1 MSALSTFGWQMQAD
15 REDLCSRLVCK
26 LLPVQAEGSNHGLAM
41 DYCLQNLEQHRFG
54 DVDPASVESL
64 YGGLSERLGSHSQL
78 QKQRALQ
85 KLVAA
90 LLDCKL
96 DSQQLEPHHNLL
108 SLVYWLARRPLESA
122 YIPSEKPSGIYAGS
136 PESELS
142 DDDHESD
149 WGNDAAVYSS
159 DSELSDWEEPRDTHA
174 AYTDS
179 QSHSQ
184 AVKQT
189 GADAEPQQ
197 SSSPLD
203 LIKQLRQKLAVHL
216 PKPQQMS
223 RLHTG
228 CLLLSIAAAQ
238 GSEDTLPP
246 ATHCTSEAEL
256 AQQVVR
262 MLRGAQDPGP
272 AFRLDRGS
280 GSFTANSDTHVPHL
294 SHSSLHHMLG
304 SFAATGTDLLKLQ
317 TFVNKVQSAVSS
329 QSWQASRAQSS
340 VSPTLAAFAAAL
352 ADQMH
357 PMWAKLVE
365 IEQSLGITETSIKV
379 SLLHLEY
386 QLQGVLRRI
395 GLLKHVWEEVLG
407 TEDHSR
413 DRPVTAAQLS
423 CDLLTKL
430 KSMLHHYSLQGGP
443 RGSQEAAVLLRIWK
457 QSMQPLLAA
466 LQAWLY
472 DGLLQGS
479 PFNFFI
485 CEDQNVS
492 VDSPYFWNEA
502 FTLRR
507 TASGDVACPNF
518 LQPLVEGILSTG
530 KSLILLRAHQDL
542 HTRTSAA
549 SPSLQGGATPSNSPT
564 SKLRAIAA
572 NSAKMQGATAN
583 GSSSLEAAI
592 ANRPGLGQ
600 MMAQSQASWQPLAV
614 GTWPLI
620 ASSAP
625 SAAAYSM
632 PMHHSRHRGLHTP
645 SAARPHA
652 GCYQQH
658 IESQSQSEVLTGRS
672 TQSSHHDSAVPGSEH
687 IVGFTQTAHLAPRT
701 QLSDTSCPSNLDNR
715 VVHLPLQHV
724 SQGGLPHLAPARS
737 HVAQLLHQ
745 IDTDPVENMQQAGMH
760 AAEAGL
766 ASGCQQASV
775 ESGILDHQQQQQS
788 VRADSS
794 VLEWCSRADELLQLS
809 AAPGEAVPMQA
820 SFPGSLPIGLNIL
833 PAYSGRGMFSMSQQP
848 NDKWEEDRRWLQGL
862 QNVDLPPV
870 DHLLDECLIQ
880 PIQEQVDMVG
890 GVLLARLLGE
900 WGLMHQLT
908 ILRNVFLL
916 GCPLL
921 MPFASALY
929 GRLHKGQ
936 KLSSLSHFELEV
948 MLQQSLAD
956 QPPHRPGDHALPPP
970 NTLSVELVHQN
981 PSASMSRA
989 SSSGEGCARCN
1000 VAELLPLRLHYRV
1013 PWPLSIIVDDATL
1026 VKYNQVLTFL
1036 LQVRWAKWSL
1046 ERVRVKAGRGEAGR
1060 PLEHGDVLAHQLS
1073 HFVNTLHQ
1081 FVMDRLLHGAWLA
1094 LEQALEGAKSLEEV
1108 KAAHSRFVVAV
1119 QRQCLL
1125 APDKTWKLI
1134 EGVVVQI
1141 LNQVLQF
1148 ADLQQKLRTPGTKVS
1163 VADVRAELEALD
1175 AKFKDRHRYLL
1186 KVLTAK
1192 TLKISWQSELH
1203 YLVMRVN
1210 FNDFHGKSDDH
1221 Y

>member
-1 MSALSTFGWQMQAD
+1 MQAD

-26 LLPVQAEGSNHGLAM
+26 LLPVQADDSNHGLAM

-64 YGGLSERLGSHSQL
+64 YGGLSERLASHSQL

-90 LLDCKL
+90 LLACKL

-122 YIPSEKPSGIYAGS
+122 YIPSDEVSNSCAGS
-136 PESELS
+136 PNEVSE
-142 DDDHESD
+142 DDHLSD

-159 DSELSDWEEPRDTHA
+159 DSELSDWEDPRDTYA
-174 AYTDS
+174 ADTDS

-184 AVKQT
+184 AVQQT
-189 GADAEPQQ
+189 AADAEAQQ

-216 PKPQQMS
+216 PKSQQMS
-223 RLHTG
+223 RLHEG
-228 CLLLSIAAAQ
+228 CLLLRVAAAQ

-246 ATHCTSEAEL
+246 ATHCTTEAEL
-256 AQQVVR
+256 AQQVIR
-262 MLRGAQDPGP
+262 MLR
-272 AFRLDRGS
+272 
-280 GSFTANSDTHVPHL
+280 
-294 SHSSLHHMLG
+294 
-304 SFAATGTDLLKLQ
+304 AAGTDLLRLQ

-329 QSWQASRAQSS
+329 QSWQASRAKSS

-365 IEQSLGITETSIKV
+365 IEESLGIIETSIKV
-379 SLLHLEY
+379 SLLHLDY

-395 GLLKHVWEEVLG
+395 GLLKDVWEGALS
-407 TEDHSR
+407 TESHSR
-413 DRPVTAAQLS
+413 DRCVTAAQLS

-430 KSMLHHYSLQGGP
+430 KSMLHHYSLQGGAH
-443 RGSQEAAVLLRIWK
+443 GSQEVAVILRIWS

-479 PFNFFI
+479 PDHFFI

-502 FTLRR
+502 FTLQR
-507 TASGDVACPNF
+507 TETGDIACPEF
-518 LQPLVEGILSTG
+518 LHPLVEGILSTG
-530 KSLILLRAHQDL
+530 KSVILLRAHQDL
-542 HTRTSAA
+542 HTRTSATPA
-549 SPSLQGGATPSNSPT
+549 SLQKAMQRKPT
-564 SKLRAIAA
+564 AL
-572 NSAKMQGATAN
+572 
-583 GSSSLEAAI
+583 
-592 ANRPGLGQ
+592 
-600 MMAQSQASWQPLAV
+600 
-614 GTWPLI
+614 
-620 ASSAP
+620 
-625 SAAAYSM
+625 
-632 PMHHSRHRGLHTP
+632 
-645 SAARPHA
+645 
-652 GCYQQH
+652 
-658 IESQSQSEVLTGRS
+658 
-672 TQSSHHDSAVPGSEH
+672 
-687 IVGFTQTAHLAPRT
+687 
-701 QLSDTSCPSNLDNR
+701 
-715 VVHLPLQHV
+715 
-724 SQGGLPHLAPARS
+724 
-737 HVAQLLHQ
+737 
-745 IDTDPVENMQQAGMH
+745 
-760 AAEAGL
+760 
-766 ASGCQQASV
+766 
-775 ESGILDHQQQQQS
+775 
-788 VRADSS
+788 
-794 VLEWCSRADELLQLS
+794 
-809 AAPGEAVPMQA
+809 
-820 SFPGSLPIGLNIL
+820 PGSLQTGLTNL
-833 PAYSGRGMFSMSQQP
+833 PAYSGRGMFSMSQQA
-848 NDKWEEDRRWLQGL
+848 NSKGEEDRRWLQGL
-862 QNVDLPPV
+862 QDVDLPPV
-870 DHLLDECLIQ
+870 DFLLDECLIQ

-908 ILRNVFLL
+908 ILHNVFLL

-921 MPFASALY
+921 MPFASALF

-936 KLSSLSHFELEV
+936 TLSSLSHFELEV

-956 QPPHRPGDHALPPP
+956 QPPPRPGDHALPLPD
-970 NTLSVELVHQN
+970 TLSVELVHQN

-989 SSSGEGCARCN
+989 SSSVEEGARRT

-1013 PWPLSIIVDDATL
+1013 PWPLSMIVDDATL

-1060 PLEHGDVLAHQLS
+1060 SLEHGDVLAHQLS

-1094 LEQALEGAKSLEEV
+1094 LEQALEGAKSLEE
-1108 KAAHSRFVVAV
+1108 
-1119 QRQCLL
+1119 
-1125 APDKTWKLI
+1125 
-1134 EGVVVQI
+1134 I
-1141 LNQVLQF
+1141 LNQVLHF
-1148 ADLQQKLRTPGTKVS
+1148 ADLQQKLRKPGTKVS
-1163 VADVRAELEALD
+1163 VADARAELEALH
-1175 AKFKDRHRYLL
+1175 AKFRDRHRYLL

-1203 YLVMRVN
+1203 YLVMRIN
-1210 FNDFHGKSDDH
+1210 FNDFHGKSDDLS
-1221 Y
+1221 

>member
-1 MSALSTFGWQMQAD
+1 MSALSSFGWQMQAD

-26 LLPVQAEGSNHGLAM
+26 LLPVQAEDGNHGLAM
-41 DYCLQNLEQHRFG
+41 EYCLQNLEQHRFG

-90 LLDCKL
+90 LLACKL

-122 YIPSEKPSGIYAGS
+122 YIPSDEPSNTHSGS
-136 PESELS
+136 PDEVSE
-142 DDDHESD
+142 DDHMSD

-159 DSELSDWEEPRDTHA
+159 DSELSDWEEPRDTYA

-184 AVKQT
+184 AVQQT
-189 GADAEPQQ
+189 AADAEAQQ

-223 RLHTG
+223 RHHKG
-228 CLLLSIAAAQ
+228 CLLLSVAAAQ

-246 ATHCTSEAEL
+246 ATHCTTEAEL
-256 AQQVVR
+256 AQQVIR

-272 AFRLDRGS
+272 AFRLDRRS

-304 SFAATGTDLLKLQ
+304 GFAAAGTDLLKLQ

-365 IEQSLGITETSIKV
+365 IEESLGMTETSSKV

-395 GLLKHVWEEVLG
+395 GLLKDVWEEALS
-407 TEDHSR
+407 TEGHSKDH
-413 DRPVTAAQLS
+413 PVTAAQLS

-430 KSMLHHYSLQGGP
+430 KSVLHHYSIQGGP
-443 RGSQEAAVLLRIWK
+443 RGRQEAAVILRLWT

-472 DGLLQGS
+472 DGLLLGS
-479 PFNFFI
+479 AHNFFI

-507 TASGDVACPNF
+507 TETGDVACPEF

-542 HTRTSAA
+542 HTRTSATPA
-549 SPSLQGGATPSNSPT
+549 SLQEGAAPSSSPT
-564 SKLRAIAA
+564 SKLRAVAA
-572 NSAKMQGATAN
+572 NSAEMQGATAD
-583 GSSSLEAAI
+583 GSSSMEAVI
-592 ANRPGLGQ
+592 GNGCVPSLGQ
-600 MMAQSQASWQPLAV
+600 KMAQSQASWQPLPV

-625 SAAAYSM
+625 SAAAYSR
-632 PMHHSRHRGLHTP
+632 PTHHSRRKGLQTP
-645 SAARPHA
+645 SAARLHA
-652 GCYQQH
+652 G
-658 IESQSQSEVLTGRS
+658 LT
-672 TQSSHHDSAVPGSEH
+672 
-687 IVGFTQTAHLAPRT
+687 
-701 QLSDTSCPSNLDNR
+701 
-715 VVHLPLQHV
+715 
-724 SQGGLPHLAPARS
+724 
-737 HVAQLLHQ
+737 
-745 IDTDPVENMQQAGMH
+745 
-760 AAEAGL
+760 
-766 ASGCQQASV
+766 
-775 ESGILDHQQQQQS
+775 
-788 VRADSS
+788 
-794 VLEWCSRADELLQLS
+794 
-809 AAPGEAVPMQA
+809 
-820 SFPGSLPIGLNIL
+820 IL
-833 PAYSGRGMFSMSQQP
+833 PAYSGRGMFSLSQQA
-848 NDKWEEDRRWLQGL
+848 DSKWEEDRRWLQGL
-862 QNVDLPPV
+862 QDVDLPPV

-880 PIQEQVDMVG
+880 PIQEQVDIVG

-956 QPPHRPGDHALPPP
+956 QPPHRPGDHALPLPD
-970 NTLSVELVHQN
+970 TLSVELVHQN
-981 PSASMSRA
+981 PSASVLRA
-989 SSSGEGCARCN
+989 SSSGEGGARCN

-1013 PWPLSIIVDDATL
+1013 PWPLSMIVDDATL
-1026 VKYNQVLTFL
+1026 VKYNQFLTFL
-1036 LQVRWAKWSL
+1036 LQIRWAKWSL

-1094 LEQALEGAKSLEEV
+1094 LEQALEGARSLEEV
-1108 KAAHSRFVVAV
+1108 TAAHSRFVVAV

-1141 LNQVLQF
+1141 LNQMLHF
-1148 ADLQQKLRTPGTKVS
+1148 ADLQQKLKKPGTKVL
-1163 VADVRAELEALD
+1163 VADARAELEALH

-1203 YLVMRVN
+1203 YLVMRIN
-1210 FNDFHGKSDDH
+1210 FNDFHGKSDDP